1 MGALMRQAAS
11 FLVALFLA
19 SGVLLSAPSAR
30 AEVREVRIGYGY
42 GLVYLPLMVAVAQGY
57 FAAQAREAGG
67 GDLAVSDRRFSGAAA
82 LNEAL
87 LSGNIDV
94 AAIGVTGFLILC
106 DKTRGRNEI
115 RGLAALAA
123 HAFVLFTNQSRVRSL
138 ADFGDQDKIATPG
151 GTSPQAILMRM
162 AAEQL
167 YGTGQYARIDSLMIS
182 LPHPEAV
189 AALLAGTAGVTGYV
203 ATPPY
208 ISTLRK
214 SDKVHAVITSRDI
227 LGPEDATGAVL
238 AVGKTFVE
246 NNPGVAKAAIAALEE
261 AMVFIAREPDKAA
274 DIYLQFEPSAKV
286 TKQDVLGMLT
296 DGTMTYSVTPSG
308 ILQFARFQARTGQ
321 IKNEPR
327 SWQEVFFP
335 FIHDRKG
342 S

>member
-1 MGALMRQAAS
+1 MAVLVRWAAS
-11 FLVALFLA
+11 LLSALFMA
-19 SGVLLSAPSAR
+19 SGVLLSAASAR

-42 GLVYLPLMVAVAQGY
+42 GLVYLPLMVAEAQGY
-57 FAAQAREAGG
+57 FAVHAREAGA
-67 GDLAVSDRRFSGAAA
+67 GDVAVSDRRFSGAAA

-87 LSGNIDV
+87 LSGNIDA
-94 AAIGVTGFLILC
+94 AAIGATGLLILW
-106 DKTRGRNEI
+106 DKTRDRYDI

-123 HAFVLFTNQSRVRSL
+123 HAFILFTNQPRVKSL

-167 YGTGQYARIDSLMIS
+167 YGTGQYARINSLMIS

-238 AVGKTFVE
+238 AVGKM
-246 NNPGVAKAAIAALEE
+246 IAE
-261 AMVFIAREPDKAA
+261 EPDRAA
-274 DIYLQFEPSAKV
+274 DIYLRFEPSAKV
-286 TKQDVLGMLT
+286 TKPDVLGMLT
-296 DGTMTYSVTPSG
+296 DGTMSYSVTPSG
-308 ILQFARFQARTGQ
+308 ILKFARFQARTGQ
-321 IKNEPR
+321 IKSEPR
-327 SWQEVFFP
+327 SWQDVFFP
-335 FIHDRKG
+335 FIHDRNG